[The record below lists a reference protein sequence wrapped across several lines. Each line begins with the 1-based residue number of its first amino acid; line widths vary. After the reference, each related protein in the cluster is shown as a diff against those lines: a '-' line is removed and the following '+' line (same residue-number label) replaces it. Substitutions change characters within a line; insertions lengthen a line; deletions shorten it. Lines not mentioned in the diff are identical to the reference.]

1 MDNLQIRIT
10 VKKKF
15 ICPCLFMLCLWV
27 AGTLSVSA
35 RADDAKNMLLWYD
48 TRPGDTWTEPLPI
61 GNGYLAGLV
70 YGKVQDERIALNET
84 SFWSG
89 RPRSYDDPAAGRY
102 FRPIRDL
109 VFNRR
114 FKEAE
119 EMIDSCFYG
128 KPVAQQAYQPLGDL
142 RLFFYDVESYE
153 AREYYR
159 DLDLQTGITTVSFS
173 ARGIRYKR
181 EAYVSYP
188 DQVMVVRLT
197 ADRPGAISFDAWL
210 DSHFAD
216 RVRVE
221 PGSFVLDGVWEGPLP
236 RYWLIAPEEGKGMKF
251 QTVLKARVE
260 GGRSGVAKNK
270 LRVQKADA
278 VTLLLTAATSHVN
291 YKDISGDPAA
301 KNRRVWE
308 AVAGTPDDTLRRRQ
322 AETFRGL
329 MGRVRLSVGD
339 PAKNRLPI
347 DARIR
352 AVREGADDPGLEAL
366 CFQFGRYML
375 AASSRPGGQ
384 PAHLQAI
391 WNEKLTPPWGS
402 KYTLNINIQMNYW
415 PAEVANLSECH
426 LPLLEMVRDLSETG
440 ARTAQTYYGA
450 SKGWVTHHNTDLW
463 RGTAPVDGARYGM
476 WPVGGAWLCQ
486 HVWEHYA
493 FTGDLEFLKTY
504 YPVLKGAAEFLA
516 DLLIE
521 HPATGYLVTPFSMS
535 PEHGF
540 YDDAGRLA
548 YVSPGPMMD
557 IALLR
562 ELFPHVI
569 EAARLLKTDG
579 AFRKRLEGLLR
590 RLPPYQVNSQGYP
603 QEWIEDFKY
612 RPGGHDVSPYFP
624 FYPGQSVQL
633 RRESDREMV
642 EAYRRWME
650 SRGVRAGGFPGS
662 WNICMWA
669 RLERGDRVS
678 QHLRAALPRTAGHF
692 LLQGT
697 GAQVDAPFGFT
708 AGIAEALLQS
718 HAGEI
723 SLLPALPLHWAEGG
737 EVCGLRARGNY
748 EVAMKWAGG
757 RLVRAE
763 ISRPGGGEC
772 RVRYNG
778 KVRTLTI
785 PADRPAVIEEA
796 VFPKDSKYYFDG
808 SMPREVLERYLDRS
822 VTAGYFLVPGTPE
835 GYAFPYREDD
845 IRMLRNLGAKFVGR
859 AIYRWSEESRLAD
872 PAFLESAK
880 TLVRRMHAYDPE
892 MIFQGCLFE
901 HVSRDVD
908 RLPIP
913 AWVFEAFGLPVEPRN
928 FDSAA
933 MVKRLDPKAEVRWGG
948 GGGGVPMIHNLE
960 TRLWFYFLAK
970 SYIDIGCEALHLGQV
985 ELIGA
990 DDPDKTQYAAFLQK
1004 VRDYARLHARRH
1016 YVLLDGHTPKGG
1028 FVKEGV
1034 SLLDFNSFPLRIKEV
1049 VGRPME
1055 GILEIGHNDALYG
1068 RSQGAVSPS
1077 GWKAESLPYLVE
1089 FDNFGLSKQPG
1100 VANPADHFCW
1110 GYDDITW
1117 FARQEESYRN
1127 RWLRYAFHW
1136 LRKNDPNGH
1145 LQMCVIRMIYGPEA
1159 GRTLGSYFA
1168 NTKSEACPVGYSQEE
1183 TIKEIWNTRLK

>member
-1 MDNLQIRIT
+1 MNNLLIFT
-10 VKKKF
+10 PVNKKF
-15 ICPCLFMLCLWV
+15 INRYFLFLFLLAVWS
-27 AGTLSVSA
+27 AGTSGQETA
-35 RADDAKNMLLWYD
+35 GKEMLLWYD
-48 TRPGDTWTEPLPI
+48 TQPGDTWTEPLPI

-89 RPRSYDDPAAGRY
+89 RPHTYDDPDAGRY
-102 FRPIRDL
+102 FNPIREL

-119 EMIDSCFYG
+119 EMIDTHFYG

-153 AREYYR
+153 TREYYR
-159 DLDLQTGITTVSFS
+159 DLDMATGITTVTFS

-197 ADRPGAISFDAWL
+197 ADQPGAISLDAWL
-210 DSHFAD
+210 DSHFTD
-216 RVRVE
+216 SIHIE

-236 RYWLIAPEEGKGMKF
+236 QYWLIAPEEGKGMRF
-251 QTVLKARVE
+251 QTVLKALPE
-260 GGRSGVAKNK
+260 GGRSSVAKNK
-270 LRVQKADA
+270 LRIRKADA
-278 VTLLLTAATSHVN
+278 VTFLLTAATSYVN

-301 KNRRVWE
+301 KNRRTLE
-308 AVAGTPDDTLRRRQ
+308 AVAGKSYDTLYRRH
-322 AETFRGL
+322 ADAFREL
-329 MGRVRLSVGD
+329 MGRVHLSVGD
-339 PAKNRLPI
+339 PAKNEQPV
-347 DARIR
+347 DARLR

-375 AASSRPGGQ
+375 VAGSRAGGQ
-384 PAHLQAI
+384 PANLQAI

-402 KYTLNINIQMNYW
+402 KYTININIQMNYW
-415 PAEVANLSECH
+415 PAEVTNLSECH
-426 LPLLEMVRDLSETG
+426 LPLLDMVKDLSETG
-440 ARTAQTYYGA
+440 ARTARTYYGIRH
-450 SKGWVTHHNTDLW
+450 GWVTHHNTDIW
-463 RGTAPVDGARYGM
+463 RGSAPVDGARYGM

-493 FTGDLEFLKTY
+493 FTGDTAFLRTY
-504 YPVLKGAAEFLA
+504 YPVLKGAASFLA
-516 DLLIE
+516 DLLTE

-540 YDDAGRLA
+540 YDDDGQVA
-548 YVSPGPMMD
+548 YISPGPMMD
-557 IALLR
+557 IAILR

-569 EAARLLKTDG
+569 EASRLLHTDD
-579 AFRKRLEGLLR
+579 AFCRRLESLLE
-590 RLPPYQVNSQGYP
+590 RLPPYRINGRGYP
-603 QEWIEDFKY
+603 QEWIEDFKPV
-612 RPGGHDVSPYFP
+612 RGGHDVSPYFP

-633 RRESDREMV
+633 HRESDREMIA
-642 EAYRRWME
+642 AYRRWME

-678 QHLRAALPRTAGHF
+678 EHLRAALGRVAGQF

-718 HAGEI
+718 HAGEL
-723 SLLPALPLHWAEGG
+723 SLLPALPAHWAAGG
-737 EVCGLRARGNY
+737 EVSGLCARGNY
-748 EVAMKWAGG
+748 QVNMKWSAG

-778 KVRTLTI
+778 EIRTVTV
-785 PADRPAVIEEA
+785 PADGPAVITA
-796 VFPKDSKYYFDG
+796 NDKYIFDG
-808 SMPREVLERYLDRS
+808 SISRRVLENYLDRA

-835 GYAFPYREDD
+835 GYSFPYREDD
-845 IRMLRNLGAKFVGR
+845 IRMLHNIGAKFIGR
-859 AIYRWSEESRLAD
+859 AIYRWGEESRLGD
-872 PAFLESAK
+872 PAFLTSAEA
-880 TLVRRMHAYDPE
+880 LIRRMHAGDPE

-901 HVSRDVD
+901 YVSTDVD

-913 AWVFEAFGLPVEPRN
+913 SWVFEAFGLPVEKRT
-928 FDSAA
+928 FRSAA
-933 MVKRLDPKAEVRWGG
+933 MVKRLDPQAEIRWGAT
-948 GGGGVPMIHNLE
+948 GGGVPMIHNLE
-960 TRLWFYFLAK
+960 TRLWFYYLART
-970 SYIDIGCEALHLGQV
+970 YIDIGCEALHLGQV
-985 ELIGA
+985 ELIGK
-990 DDPDKTQYAAFLQK
+990 DDPDHTHYDALLSKI
-1004 VRDYARLHARRH
+1004 RDYARRKARRH
-1016 YVLLDGHTPKGG
+1016 YVLLDGHTPSGG
-1028 FVKEGV
+1028 FIKDGI

-1049 VGRPME
+1049 VGQPTE
-1055 GILEIGHNDALYG
+1055 GILAVGHNDALYR
-1068 RSQGAVSPS
+1068 RSRGAVSPS

-1089 FDNFGLSKQPG
+1089 FDNFGISKHPG
-1100 VANPADHFCW
+1100 VADLTDHFCW

-1117 FARQEESYRN
+1117 FARQEETYRN
-1127 RWLRYAFHW
+1127 RWLWYAFDW
-1136 LRKNDPNGH
+1136 LRQNDPNGH
-1145 LQMCVIRMIYGPEA
+1145 LQMCVIRMISGPDA
-1159 GRTLGSYFA
+1159 PRTLRSYFA
-1168 NTKSEACPVGYSQEE
+1168 NTKSDACPVGYSQEE
-1183 TIKEIWNTRLK
+1183 TIKEIWHTRLD